1 MKAIKFFAIAILFSG
16 VSVISSAQ
24 EKATATASSTIV
36 KHIGI
41 IKDVDMNFGNVAI
54 NSSTGGTVVLAPAG
68 TRTPNGG
75 VTLPTTAGGTV
86 TAAAA
91 EFNVTGANNYTFS
104 ITLPSTSHE
113 IKSGSNTMSVTGFTS
128 TPTPTGT
135 LSATGSA
142 TVKVGAT
149 LNVSAGQAAGT
160 YTSVTPFEVT
170 VNYN

>member
-24 EKATATASSTIV
+24 VTATATASSTIV
-36 KHIGI
+36 TPIGI
-41 IKDVDMNFGNVAI
+41 AQTVDMDFGNVAI
-54 NSSTGGTVVLAPAG
+54 NSTTAGTVVLAPAG
-68 TRTPNGG
+68 TRTFTGG
-75 VTLPTTAGGTV
+75 VTLPATAGTV
-86 TAAAA
+86 AAA
-91 EFNVTGANNYTFS
+91 EFNVTGANNYTFR

-149 LNVSAGQAAGT
+149 LKVSAGQAAGT

>member
-1 MKAIKFFAIAILFSG
+1 MKAIKFFAVAILFSG

-24 EKATATASSTIV
+24 VKATATASSTIV
-36 KHIGI
+36 TPIGI
-41 IKDVDMNFGNVAI
+41 TKTVDMNFGNVAI
-54 NSSTGGTVVLAPAG
+54 NSTTAGTVVLAPAG
-68 TRTPNGG
+68 TRTSTGG
-75 VTLPTTAGGTV
+75 VTLPATAGTV
-86 TAAAA
+86 AAA
-91 EFNVTGANNYTFS
+91 EFNVTGADNYTFS

>member
-24 EKATATASSTIV
+24 VKATATASSTIV
-36 KHIGI
+36 TPIGI
-41 IKDVDMNFGNVAI
+41 TKTVDMNFGNVAI
-54 NSSTGGTVVLAPAG
+54 NSTTAGTVVLAPAG
-68 TRTPNGG
+68 TRTSTGG
-75 VTLPTTAGGTV
+75 VTLPATAGTV
-86 TAAAA
+86 AAA

>member
-24 EKATATASSTIV
+24 VKATATATSTIV
-36 KHIGI
+36 KPIGI
-41 IKDVDMNFGNVAI
+41 TKTVDMNFGNVAI
-54 NSSTGGTVVLAPAG
+54 NSTTAGTVVLAPAG
-68 TRTPNGG
+68 TRTSTGG
-75 VTLPTTAGGTV
+75 VTLPATAGTV
-86 TAAAA
+86 AAA

>member
-1 MKAIKFFAIAILFSG
+1 MKAIKFFAVAILFSG

-24 EKATATASSTIV
+24 VKATATASSTIV
-36 KHIGI
+36 TPIGI
-41 IKDVDMNFGNVAI
+41 TKTVDMNFGNVAI
-54 NSSTGGTVVLAPAG
+54 NSTTAGTVVLAPAG
-68 TRTPNGG
+68 TRTSTGG
-75 VTLPTTAGGTV
+75 VTLPATAGTV
-86 TAAAA
+86 AAA

-160 YTSVTPFEVT
+160 YTSVTPFDVT

>member
-24 EKATATASSTIV
+24 VTATATASSTIV
-36 KHIGI
+36 TPIGI
-41 IKDVDMNFGNVAI
+41 TKTVDMNFGNVAI
-54 NSSTGGTVVLAPAG
+54 NSTTAGTVVLEPAG
-68 TRTPNGG
+68 TRTSTGG
-75 VTLPTTAGGTV
+75 VTLPATAGTV
-86 TAAAA
+86 AAA

>member
-1 MKAIKFFAIAILFSG
+1 MKSIKFFAVAILFSG

-24 EKATATASSTIV
+24 VTATATASSTIV
-36 KHIGI
+36 TPIGI
-41 IKDVDMNFGNVAI
+41 TKTVDMNFGNVAI
-54 NSSTGGTVVLAPAG
+54 NSTTAGTVVLAPAG
-68 TRTPNGG
+68 TRTSTGG
-75 VTLPTTAGGTV
+75 VTLPATAGTV
-86 TAAAA
+86 AAA

-113 IKSGSNTMSVTGFTS
+113 IKSGSNAMSVTGFTS

>member
-24 EKATATASSTIV
+24 VTATATASSTIV
-36 KHIGI
+36 TPIGI
-41 IKDVDMNFGNVAI
+41 TKTVDMNFGNVAI
-54 NSSTGGTVVLAPAG
+54 NASAGGTVVLAPAG
-68 TRTPNGG
+68 TRTSTGG
-75 VTLPTTAGGTV
+75 VTLPATAGTV
-86 TAAAA
+86 AAA

-135 LSATGSA
+135 LSAGSA
-142 TVKVGAT
+142 IVKVGAT

>member
-1 MKAIKFFAIAILFSG
+1 MKSIKFFAVAILFSG

-24 EKATATASSTIV
+24 VKATATASSTIV
-36 KHIGI
+36 TPIGI
-41 IKDVDMNFGNVAI
+41 TKTVDMNFGNVAI
-54 NSSTGGTVVLAPAG
+54 NSTTAGTVVLAPAG
-68 TRTPNGG
+68 TRTSTGG
-75 VTLPTTAGGTV
+75 VTLPATAGTV
-86 TAAAA
+86 AAA
-91 EFNVTGANNYTFS
+91 EFSVTGANNYTFS

-113 IKSGSNTMSVTGFTS
+113 IKSDLNTMSVTDFTS
-128 TPTPTGT
+128 TPTPTGII
-135 LSATGSA
+135 SATGSV

>member
-24 EKATATASSTIV
+24 VTATATASSTIV
-36 KHIGI
+36 TPIGI
-41 IKDVDMNFGNVAI
+41 TKTVDMNFGNVAI
-54 NSSTGGTVVLAPAG
+54 NSTTAGTVVLAPAG
-68 TRTPNGG
+68 TRTSTGG
-75 VTLPTTAGGTV
+75 VTLPATAGTV
-86 TAAAA
+86 AAA

-113 IKSGSNTMSVTGFTS
+113 IKSGSNTMSVTDFTS

>member
-1 MKAIKFFAIAILFSG
+1 MKAIKFFAVAILFSG

-24 EKATATASSTIV
+24 VTATATASSTIV
-36 KHIGI
+36 TPIGI
-41 IKDVDMNFGNVAI
+41 TKTVDMNFGNVAI
-54 NSSTGGTVVLAPAG
+54 NSTTAGTVVLAPAG
-68 TRTPNGG
+68 TRTSTGG
-75 VTLPTTAGGTV
+75 VTLPATAGTV
-86 TAAAA
+86 AAA
-91 EFNVTGANNYTFS
+91 EFNVTGANDYTFS

>member
-1 MKAIKFFAIAILFSG
+1 MKAIKFFAVAILFSG

-24 EKATATASSTIV
+24 VTATATASSTIV
-36 KHIGI
+36 TPIGI
-41 IKDVDMNFGNVAI
+41 TKTVDMNFGNVAI
-54 NSSTGGTVVLAPAG
+54 NSTTAGTVVLAPAG
-68 TRTPNGG
+68 TRTSTGG
-75 VTLPTTAGGTV
+75 VTLPATAGTV
-86 TAAAA
+86 AAA

-113 IKSGSNTMSVTGFTS
+113 IKSGSNTMSVTDFTS

>member
-1 MKAIKFFAIAILFSG
+1 MKSIKFFAVAILFSG

-24 EKATATASSTIV
+24 VKATATASSTIV
-36 KHIGI
+36 TPIGI
-41 IKDVDMNFGNVAI
+41 TKTVDMNFGNVAI
-54 NSSTGGTVVLAPAG
+54 NSTTAGTVVLAPAG
-68 TRTPNGG
+68 TRTSTGG
-75 VTLPTTAGGTV
+75 VTLPATAGTV
-86 TAAAA
+86 AAA

>member
-1 MKAIKFFAIAILFSG
+1 MKAIKFFAVAILFSG

-24 EKATATASSTIV
+24 VTATATASSTIV
-36 KHIGI
+36 TPIGI
-41 IKDVDMNFGNVAI
+41 TKTVDMNFGNVAI
-54 NSSTGGTVVLAPAG
+54 NSTTEGTVVLAPAG
-68 TRTPNGG
+68 TRTSTGG
-75 VTLPTTAGGTV
+75 VTLPATAGTV
-86 TAAAA
+86 AAA

>member
-1 MKAIKFFAIAILFSG
+1 MKAIKFFAVAILFSG
-16 VSVISSAQ
+16 VSVMASAQ
-24 EKATATASSTIV
+24 VTATATATSTIV
-36 KHIGI
+36 TPIGI
-41 IKDVDMNFGNVAI
+41 TNTKNMDFGNVAI
-54 NSSTGGTVVLAPAG
+54 NASAGGTVVLTPAG
-68 TRTPNGG
+68 TRTSTGG
-75 VTLPTTAGGTV
+75 VTLPATVGTV
-86 TAAAA
+86 TAA
-91 EFNVTGANNYTFS
+91 EFSVTGANNYTFS

-113 IKSGSNTMSVTGFTS
+113 IKSGSNTMSVTDFTS
-128 TPTPTGT
+128 TPTPTGA

>member
-1 MKAIKFFAIAILFSG
+1 MKAIKFFAVAILFSG

-24 EKATATASSTIV
+24 VKATATASSTIV
-36 KHIGI
+36 TPIGI
-41 IKDVDMNFGNVAI
+41 TKTVDMNFGNVAI
-54 NSSTGGTVVLAPAG
+54 NSTTAGTVVLAPAG
-68 TRTPNGG
+68 TRTSTGG
-75 VTLPTTAGGTV
+75 VTLPATAGTV
-86 TAAAA
+86 AAA

-160 YTSVTPFEVT
+160 YTSGTPFEVK

>member
-24 EKATATASSTIV
+24 VTATATASSTIV
-36 KHIGI
+36 TPIGI
-41 IKDVDMNFGNVAI
+41 TKTVDMNFGNVAI
-54 NSSTGGTVVLAPAG
+54 NSTTAGTVVLAPAG
-68 TRTPNGG
+68 TRTSTGG
-75 VTLPTTAGGTV
+75 VTLPATAGTV
-86 TAAAA
+86 AAA
-91 EFNVTGANNYTFS
+91 EFNVTGANDYTFS

>member
-24 EKATATASSTIV
+24 VTATATASSTIV
-36 KHIGI
+36 TPIGI
-41 IKDVDMNFGNVAI
+41 AQTKDMNFGNVAI
-54 NSSTGGTVVLAPAG
+54 NSTTAGTVVLAPAG
-68 TRTPNGG
+68 TRTSTGG
-75 VTLPTTAGGTV
+75 VTLPATAGTV
-86 TAAAA
+86 AAA

>member
-1 MKAIKFFAIAILFSG
+1 MKAIKFFAVAILFSG

-24 EKATATASSTIV
+24 VTATATASSTIV
-36 KHIGI
+36 TPIGI
-41 IKDVDMNFGNVAI
+41 TKTVDMNFGNVAI
-54 NSSTGGTVVLAPAG
+54 NSTTPGTVVLAPAG
-68 TRTPNGG
+68 TRTPHGG
-75 VTLPTTAGGTV
+75 VTLPATAGTV
-86 TAAAA
+86 AAA

>member
-24 EKATATASSTIV
+24 VTATATATSTIV
-36 KHIGI
+36 KPIGI
-41 IKDVDMNFGNVAI
+41 TKTVDMNFGNVAI
-54 NSSTGGTVVLAPAG
+54 NSTTPGTVVLAPAG
-68 TRTPNGG
+68 TRTSTPG
-75 VTLPTTAGGTV
+75 VTLPATPGTV
-86 TAAAA
+86 TAA
-91 EFNVTGANNYTFS
+91 EFNVTGENNYTFS

-113 IKSGSNTMSVTGFTS
+113 IKSGSNTMSVTDFTS

>member
-16 VSVISSAQ
+16 VSVMASAQ
-24 EKATATASSTIV
+24 NPQATGTAKATATIV
-36 KHIGI
+36 VPISIENAG
-41 IKDVDMNFGNVAI
+41 DLAFGNIIAD
-54 NSSTGGTVVLAPAG
+54 AD
-68 TRTPNGG
+68 
-75 VTLPTTAGGTV
+75 GGTV
-86 TAAAA
+86 TVTPAGAITYTGVKAPSMQAGTTSAA

-113 IKSGSNTMSVTGFTS
+113 IKSGSNTMSVTDFTS

-160 YTSVTPFEVT
+160 YESVTPFEVR

>member
-1 MKAIKFFAIAILFSG
+1 MKAIKFFAVAILFSG

-24 EKATATASSTIV
+24 VTATATASSTIV
-36 KHIGI
+36 TPIGI
-41 IKDVDMNFGNVAI
+41 TKTVDMNFGNVAI
-54 NSSTGGTVVLAPAG
+54 NSTTAGTVVLAPAG
-68 TRTPNGG
+68 TRTSTGG
-75 VTLPTTAGGTV
+75 VTLPATAGTV
-86 TAAAA
+86 AAA

-160 YTSVTPFEVT
+160 YTSVTPFEVK

>member
-1 MKAIKFFAIAILFSG
+1 MKSIKFFAVAILFSG

-24 EKATATASSTIV
+24 VKATATASSTIV
-36 KHIGI
+36 TPIGI
-41 IKDVDMNFGNVAI
+41 TKTVDMNFGNVAI
-54 NSSTGGTVVLAPAG
+54 NSTTAGTVVLAPAG
-68 TRTPNGG
+68 TRTSTGG
-75 VTLPTTAGGTV
+75 VTLPATAGTV
-86 TAAAA
+86 AAA
-91 EFNVTGANNYTFS
+91 EFNVTGANDYTFS

>member
-24 EKATATASSTIV
+24 VTATATASSTIV
-36 KHIGI
+36 TPIGI
-41 IKDVDMNFGNVAI
+41 TKTVDMNFGNVAI
-54 NSSTGGTVVLAPAG
+54 NSTTAGTVVLAPAG
-68 TRTPNGG
+68 TRTSTGG
-75 VTLPTTAGGTV
+75 VTLPATAGTV
-86 TAAAA
+86 AAA

-142 TVKVGAT
+142 IVKVGAT

>member
-24 EKATATASSTIV
+24 VTATATASSTIV
-36 KHIGI
+36 TPIGI
-41 IKDVDMNFGNVAI
+41 TKTVDMNFGNVAI
-54 NSSTGGTVVLAPAG
+54 NSTTAGTVVLAPAG
-68 TRTPNGG
+68 TRTSTGG
-75 VTLPTTAGGTV
+75 VTLPATAGTV
-86 TAAAA
+86 AAA

-113 IKSGSNTMSVTGFTS
+113 IKSGSNTMSVTNFTS

>member
-24 EKATATASSTIV
+24 VTATATASSTIV
-36 KHIGI
+36 TPIGI
-41 IKDVDMNFGNVAI
+41 TKTVDMNFGNVAI
-54 NSSTGGTVVLAPAG
+54 NSTTPGTVVLAPAG
-68 TRTPNGG
+68 TRTSTGG
-75 VTLPTTAGGTV
+75 VTLPATVGTV
-86 TAAAA
+86 AAA

>member
-1 MKAIKFFAIAILFSG
+1 MKAIKFFAVAILFSG

-24 EKATATASSTIV
+24 VTATATASSTIV
-36 KHIGI
+36 TPIGI
-41 IKDVDMNFGNVAI
+41 TKTVDMNFGNVAI
-54 NSSTGGTVVLAPAG
+54 NSTTPGTVVLAPTG
-68 TRTPNGG
+68 TRTPTGG
-75 VTLPTTAGGTV
+75 VTLPATAGTV
-86 TAAAA
+86 AAA

-113 IKSGSNTMSVTGFTS
+113 IKSGSNTMSVTDFTS

>member
-1 MKAIKFFAIAILFSG
+1 MKAIKFFAVAILFSG
-16 VSVISSAQ
+16 VSVMASAQ
-24 EKATATASSTIV
+24 VTATATASSTIV
-36 KHIGI
+36 TPIGI
-41 IKDVDMNFGNVAI
+41 TKTVDMNFGNVAI
-54 NSSTGGTVVLAPAG
+54 NSTTAGTVVLAPAG
-68 TRTPNGG
+68 TRTSTGG
-75 VTLPTTAGGTV
+75 VTLPATAGTV
-86 TAAAA
+86 AAA

>member
-1 MKAIKFFAIAILFSG
+1 MKAIKFFAVAILFSG

-24 EKATATASSTIV
+24 VTATATASSTIV
-36 KHIGI
+36 TPIGI
-41 IKDVDMNFGNVAI
+41 TKTVDMNFGNVAI
-54 NSSTGGTVVLAPAG
+54 NSTTAGTVVLAPTG
-68 TRTPNGG
+68 TRTSTGG
-75 VTLPTTAGGTV
+75 VTLPATAGTV
-86 TAAAA
+86 AAA

>member
-1 MKAIKFFAIAILFSG
+1 MKSIKFFAVAILFSG

-24 EKATATASSTIV
+24 VTATAKASSTIV
-36 KHIGI
+36 TPIGI
-41 IKDVDMNFGNVAI
+41 AQTVDMNFGNVAI
-54 NSSTGGTVVLAPAG
+54 NSTTAGTVVLAPAG
-68 TRTPNGG
+68 TRTSTGG
-75 VTLPTTAGGTV
+75 VTLPATAGTV
-86 TAAAA
+86 AAA
-91 EFNVTGANNYTFS
+91 EFNVTGANDYTFS

-113 IKSGSNTMSVTGFTS
+113 IKSGSNTMSVTNFTS
-128 TPTPTGT
+128 TPTLTGT
-135 LSATGSA
+135 LSAAGSA

>member
-24 EKATATASSTIV
+24 VTATATASSTIV
-36 KHIGI
+36 TPIGI
-41 IKDVDMNFGNVAI
+41 TKTVDMNFGNVAV
-54 NSSTGGTVVLAPAG
+54 NSTTPGTVVLTPEG
-68 TRTPNGG
+68 TRTKTGG
-75 VTLPTTAGGTV
+75 VTLPTTVGTV
-86 TAAAA
+86 AAA
-91 EFNVTGANNYTFS
+91 EFSVTGANNYTFS

-113 IKSGSNTMSVTGFTS
+113 IKSDLNTMSVTGFTS

>member
-24 EKATATASSTIV
+24 VKATATASSTIV
-36 KHIGI
+36 TPIGI
-41 IKDVDMNFGNVAI
+41 TKTVDMNFGNVAI
-54 NSSTGGTVVLAPAG
+54 NSTTAGTVVLAPAG
-68 TRTPNGG
+68 TRTSTGG
-75 VTLPTTAGGTV
+75 VTLPATAGTV
-86 TAAAA
+86 AAA
-91 EFNVTGANNYTFS
+91 EFNVTGENDYTFS

-113 IKSGSNTMSVTGFTS
+113 IKSGSNTMSVTNFTS
-128 TPTPTGT
+128 TPTLAGT

>member
-1 MKAIKFFAIAILFSG
+1 MA
-16 VSVISSAQ
+16 SAQ
-24 EKATATASSTIV
+24 VTATATASSTIV
-36 KHIGI
+36 TPIGI
-41 IKDVDMNFGNVAI
+41 TKTVDMNFGNVAI
-54 NSSTGGTVVLAPAG
+54 NSTTEGTVVLAPAG
-68 TRTPNGG
+68 TRTSTGG
-75 VTLPTTAGGTV
+75 VTLPATAGTV
-86 TAAAA
+86 AAA

>member
-1 MKAIKFFAIAILFSG
+1 MKAIKFFAVAILFSG

-24 EKATATASSTIV
+24 VKATATASSTIV
-36 KHIGI
+36 TPIGI
-41 IKDVDMNFGNVAI
+41 TKTVDMNFGNVAI
-54 NSSTGGTVVLAPAG
+54 NSTTAGTVVLAPAG
-68 TRTPNGG
+68 TRTSTGG
-75 VTLPTTAGGTV
+75 VTLPATAGTV
-86 TAAAA
+86 AAA
-91 EFNVTGANNYTFS
+91 EFNVTGANDYTFS

>member
-24 EKATATASSTIV
+24 VTATATASSTIV
-36 KHIGI
+36 TPIGI
-41 IKDVDMNFGNVAI
+41 TKTVDMNFGNVAI
-54 NSSTGGTVVLAPAG
+54 NSTTAGTVVLAPAG
-68 TRTPNGG
+68 TRTSTGG
-75 VTLPTTAGGTV
+75 VTLPATAGTV
-86 TAAAA
+86 AAA

>member
-24 EKATATASSTIV
+24 VKATATAPSTIV
-36 KHIGI
+36 TPIGI
-41 IKDVDMNFGNVAI
+41 TKTVDMNFGNVAI
-54 NSSTGGTVVLAPAG
+54 NSETPGTVVLAPAG
-68 TRTPNGG
+68 TRTFTGG
-75 VTLPTTAGGTV
+75 VTLPATAGTV
-86 TAAAA
+86 AAA

-128 TPTPTGT
+128 TPTPNGT

>member
-1 MKAIKFFAIAILFSG
+1 MKAIKFFAVAILFSG

-24 EKATATASSTIV
+24 VTATATASSTIV
-36 KHIGI
+36 TPIGI
-41 IKDVDMNFGNVAI
+41 TKTVDMNFGNVAI
-54 NSSTGGTVVLAPAG
+54 NSTTAGTVVLAPAG
-68 TRTPNGG
+68 TRTSTGG
-75 VTLPTTAGGTV
+75 VTLPATVGTV
-86 TAAAA
+86 SAA
-91 EFNVTGANNYTFS
+91 EFIVSGENDYTFS

-160 YTSVTPFEVT
+160 DTSVTPFEVT

>member
-1 MKAIKFFAIAILFSG
+1 MKAIKFFAVAILFSG
-16 VSVISSAQ
+16 VSVMASAQ
-24 EKATATASSTIV
+24 VTATAKASSTIV
-36 KHIGI
+36 TPIGI
-41 IKDVDMNFGNVAI
+41 TNTKNMDFGNVAI
-54 NSSTGGTVVLAPAG
+54 NASAGGTVVLAPAG
-68 TRTPNGG
+68 TRTSTGG
-75 VTLPTTAGGTV
+75 VTLPATAGTV
-86 TAAAA
+86 AAA

-135 LSATGSA
+135 LSAGSA
-142 TVKVGAT
+142 IVKVGAT